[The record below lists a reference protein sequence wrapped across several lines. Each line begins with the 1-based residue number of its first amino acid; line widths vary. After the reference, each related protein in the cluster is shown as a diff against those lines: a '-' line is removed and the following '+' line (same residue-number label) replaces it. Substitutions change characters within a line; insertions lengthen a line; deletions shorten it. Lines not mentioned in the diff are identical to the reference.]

1 MVKTIRPYTND
12 FLKRQKE
19 RVNELTFKLINDPKY
34 FKKESYIKEVKRW
47 VPFIEEVDEVVGAS
61 YDT

>member
-34 FKKESYIKEVKRW
+34 FKKESYIREVERI
-47 VPFIEEVDEVVGAS
+47 VELLEEVDEVVGVS

>member
-47 VPFIEEVDEVVGAS
+47 VPFIEEIDEVVGAS

>member
-19 RVNELTFKLINDPKY
+19 RVNELTFSLINDPKY
-34 FKKESYIKEVKRW
+34 FKKESYIREVERI
-47 VPFIEEVDEVVGAS
+47 VELLEEVDEVVGVS